1 MPYNWG
7 PLFIVP
13 TEVSQVYSG
22 TILLREDLDRDL
34 LTKQLAELNIK
45 GPITRITN
53 PWYYRKKGQS
63 TWIKIGESEDQ
74 DTFFPVRWDTTALDN
89 GEYEVMGFMHVF
101 VRQESGQEISIARQ
115 NAVDVTVKN

>member
-1 MPYNWG
+1 MSYNWG

-34 LTKQLAELNIK
+34 LAKQLAKLNIK
-45 GPITRITN
+45 GPVSRITN
-53 PWYYRKKGQS
+53 PWYYRKKGES
-63 TWIKIGESEDQ
+63 TWVKIGESEDQ
-74 DTFFPVRWDTTALDN
+74 DTYFPVRWDTSALEN

-101 VRQESGQEISIARQ
+101 VKQEDGQEISIARQ
-115 NAVDVTVKN
+115 NVVDVMVKN

>member
-45 GPITRITN
+45 GPVIRITN
-53 PWYYRKKGQS
+53 PWYFRKKGQS

-74 DTFFPVRWDTTALDN
+74 DTFFPVRWDTTALDD

-101 VRQESGQEISIARQ
+101 VKQESGQEISIARQ